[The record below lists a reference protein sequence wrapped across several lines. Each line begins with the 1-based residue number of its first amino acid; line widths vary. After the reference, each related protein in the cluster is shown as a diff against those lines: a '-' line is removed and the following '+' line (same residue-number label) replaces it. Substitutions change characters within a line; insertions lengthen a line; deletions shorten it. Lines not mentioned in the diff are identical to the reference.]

1 MRLRL
6 LGLMTLL
13 LLTGCGDSLTKMV
26 NAKFPP
32 ITVDEQRQA
41 AINSTAQ
48 ALAKLATPNIGVG
61 LSMSDATA
69 ALLTEQLKKQGV
81 VKLSL
86 RGDEQL
92 LRVSVDFARQFSKE
106 DAGDNQAAIAALG
119 ALKPRIEGTITAY
132 AGITGAIAQ
141 AGTSGPELELRL
153 LPALSSVHVEKI
165 ELADKV
171 DVTLVGTAITAVL
184 NRFKDNISGEL
195 TRSPVTRV
203 TVPALSD
210 KSFNPSD
217 TFSVIDAGGK
227 ASVEVIAKPIVVPFK
242 VDGIAWLV
250 AKEHLTSLVQLSPV
264 SVVAT
269 AQSVE
274 VKPTFGGIQDR
285 VNEIVE
291 QVFEVPSPEGT
302 WVAVKRDVIAL
313 AMNSV
318 TSQAQLCVKA
328 SVSVPNQH
336 TSTKIKLPNGLGINC
351 SSDRV
356 CKSDRQCSFNANRD
370 TRDCSACLLRA
381 PRVCA
386 FGGCVGGQ
394 CTLRGND
401 PFCEAAKAAQN
412 VIYDADANLRKADCD
427 RLRETENAT
436 CEVEK
441 AGEKLLCEAKK
452 EALNRLAATGN
463 FANLDVD
470 SRFATDNLQVCLR
483 DFNLSPALD
492 RVQFALEVHGEA
504 KADVDVKFVPLDI
517 VGHLTCQFP
526 WSQSKSFTASLRE
539 SRVGIASNIQLATD
553 TGDARANFVVDNVDI
568 KAKLKPG
575 PTEFLLSS
583 PELLLKCPVLAGIAP
598 TVVALTPFVPQ
609 LKGEIDYTLKD
620 QRASVKLAVPKQV
633 VGEVAMVIKVVPTK
647 EAIVAMASRTNP

>member
-1 MRLRL
+1 M
-6 LGLMTLL
+6 
-13 LLTGCGDSLTKMV
+13 
-26 NAKFPP
+26 
-32 ITVDEQRQA
+32 
-41 AINSTAQ
+41 
-48 ALAKLATPNIGVG
+48 
-61 LSMSDATA
+61 
-69 ALLTEQLKKQGV
+69 
-81 VKLSL
+81 
-86 RGDEQL
+86 
-92 LRVSVDFARQFSKE
+92 
-106 DAGDNQAAIAALG
+106 
-119 ALKPRIEGTITAY
+119 
-132 AGITGAIAQ
+132 
-141 AGTSGPELELRL
+141 
-153 LPALSSVHVEKI
+153 
-165 ELADKV
+165 
-171 DVTLVGTAITAVL
+171 
-184 NRFKDNISGEL
+184 
-195 TRSPVTRV
+195 
-203 TVPALSD
+203 
-210 KSFNPSD
+210 
-217 TFSVIDAGGK
+217 
-227 ASVEVIAKPIVVPFK
+227 
-242 VDGIAWLV
+242 
-250 AKEHLTSLVQLSPV
+250 
-264 SVVAT
+264 
-269 AQSVE
+269 
-274 VKPTFGGIQDR
+274 
-285 VNEIVE
+285 
-291 QVFEVPSPEGT
+291 FEVPTPEGT
-302 WVAVKRDVIAL
+302 WVAVKRDVVAL
-313 AMNSV
+313 TMNRV

-483 DFNLSPALD
+483 DFNMSLALD
-492 RVQFALEVHGEA
+492 RVQFALEVQGEA

-526 WSQSKSFTASLRE
+526 WSQSKNFTASLRE

-553 TGDARANFVVDNVDI
+553 NGDARANFAVDNIDV
-568 KAKLKPG
+568 KAKLNPG

-609 LKGEIDYTLKD
+609 LNGEVDYTLKD
-620 QRASVKLAVPKQV
+620 QKASVKLAIPKLA
-633 VGEVAMVIKVVPTK
+633 VGDVAMVVKIVPTK
-647 EAIVAMASRTNP
+647 EAIVVTASSAKF